1 MTSRLRHLLR
11 DDSGVTLV
19 EYGLIFSLLAL
30 GCIAVLLAIS
40 SAGSAAYNSSQNE
53 FLDYNTRV
61 PDQ

>member
-40 SAGSAAYNSSQNE
+40 SAGNATYNSSQNE

>member
-1 MTSRLRHLLR
+1 MIARLRHLAG

-30 GCIAVLLAIS
+30 GCVAVLLAIS
-40 SAGSAAYNSSQNE
+40 SAGNTTYNQSQSE